1 MASRVQ
7 TEAPPRPAI
16 TRPNGPAGQ
25 VDAEAARRTGPQ
37 APIRRRRRPPRKLLL
52 GLLAA
57 VALTAATIVGY
68 RFWYDSV
75 HFVSTDNAQIS
86 GRLVQ
91 VGTLTAGRVSS
102 LPYDVGARVDKDQV
116 VATVSAPVAV
126 GTTSNGASRFEF
138 RGTNDELVGVRSP
151 VSGVVVAQAATVGDT
166 VPAGQSLLTVV
177 DPQQLWVTANVDENL
192 VRRVQPGQRVTVHVD
207 TLDLDQEGRVLAI
220 TPASAATFSLLP
232 TQNYSG
238 NFTKVTQ
245 LVPVKIELERPDP
258 RLMVGTSVEVKIR
271 VQE

>member
-1 MASRVQ
+1 MASQVP

-16 TRPNGPAGQ
+16 ARPNGPAGQ
-25 VDAEAARRTGPQ
+25 VEADVRHAAQ
-37 APIRRRRRPPRKLLL
+37 HAPTRQRRRVPRKLLL
-52 GLLAA
+52 ALLAV
-57 VALTAATIVGY
+57 VALMAATIVGY

-86 GRLVQ
+86 GRTVQ
-91 VGTLTAGRVSS
+91 VGSLTAGRVSS
-102 LPYDVGARVDKDQV
+102 LPYDVGARVNKDEV

-126 GTTSNGASRFEF
+126 GTTSSGSSRFEF
-138 RGTNDELVGVRSP
+138 RGTNDELVAVRSP
-151 VSGVVVAQAATVGDT
+151 ISGVVVAQAATVGDT
-166 VPAGQSLLTVV
+166 VPVGQSLLTVV

-192 VRRVQPGQRVTVHVD
+192 VRRVRPGQGVSVHVD
-207 TLDLDQEGRVLAI
+207 TLDLDLDGRVLAI

-232 TQNYSG
+232 VQNYSG

-258 RLMVGTSVEVKIR
+258 RLMIGTSVEVKIR